1 MYFCHEVIASLPDRP
16 NFFWWSKSAQST
28 WSIFLQFCIL
38 RSSSLKTVMSKWMK
52 GEAQANAMSVC
63 VCNKTKKITHWTLV
77 VCYLSCALMC
87 YFSYA
92 LVCYLSCAVL
102 AITGR
107 TSTCRCRVDCTLS
120 IRSLLVLLHTQS
132 GVPLYTRLNHRVRL
146 HSTLGRSQ
154 SETPLYTR

>member
-1 MYFCHEVIASLPDRP
+1 
-16 NFFWWSKSAQST
+16 
-28 WSIFLQFCIL
+28 
-38 RSSSLKTVMSKWMK
+38 MK

-107 TSTCRCRVDCTLS
+107 TSTCRGRVDCTLS

-132 GVPLYTRLNHRVRL
+132 GAPLYNHRVRAAKCGGSREVGAGHRGSSRDTKAL
-146 HSTLGRSQ
+146 ALLWKPG
-154 SETPLYTR
+154 PLRTRDAVRN

>member
-1 MYFCHEVIASLPDRP
+1 
-16 NFFWWSKSAQST
+16 
-28 WSIFLQFCIL
+28 
-38 RSSSLKTVMSKWMK
+38 MK

-63 VCNKTKKITHWTLV
+63 VCNKTKKIKHWTLV

-107 TSTCRCRVDCTLS
+107 TSTCRCRVDLIAHC
-120 IRSLLVLLHTQS
+120 RSALFLFFFT
-132 GVPLYTRLNHRVRL
+132 HRVRL

-154 SETPLYTR
+154 GEGSQVWRIARGRSRTPRQQSRYESTCFALETRATTHKRRCQKLTAAFGAREAF